1 MRQFPV
7 QSWALSLPHH
17 SVDHARRGPALP
29 WRPREECATPLKTR
43 TSPIEEV
50 YRRTLAGKGLS
61 QHVNGPPQ
69 NDVTLGNPQSEA
81 GMFRSAA
88 VAVAL
93 ALASVS
99 TTVMAQSPQEAA
111 RNACQ
116 DDKMK
121 LCAGVAR
128 DEGAIVRCLAS
139 QREQLSAGC

>member
-1 MRQFPV
+1 
-7 QSWALSLPHH
+7 
-17 SVDHARRGPALP
+17 
-29 WRPREECATPLKTR
+29 
-43 TSPIEEV
+43 
-50 YRRTLAGKGLS
+50 
-61 QHVNGPPQ
+61 
-69 NDVTLGNPQSEA
+69 
-81 GMFRSAA
+81 MFRSAA

-139 QREQLSAGC
+139 QREQLSAGCRKAFDPYLKTHDPWQGMRPPSAEPRPGSR